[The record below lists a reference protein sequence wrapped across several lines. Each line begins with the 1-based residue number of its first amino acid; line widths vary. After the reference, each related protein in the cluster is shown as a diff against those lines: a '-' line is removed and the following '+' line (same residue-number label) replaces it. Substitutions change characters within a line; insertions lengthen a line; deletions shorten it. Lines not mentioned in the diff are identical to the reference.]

1 MSKGKILVVDDEPEI
16 VRSVSMRLTA
26 SGYDVISAMDS
37 LQATNLAIRE
47 HPDLVILDIGMP
59 AGGGHVVVER
69 LRENA
74 NTFATP
80 VIYLTA
86 RTTAED
92 YQKAREGGV
101 EKYMTKPFD
110 SAELL
115 GAVEEI
121 LKRAG
126 VP

>member
-1 MSKGKILVVDDEPEI
+1 MSKARILVVDDEPDI
-16 VRSVSMRLTA
+16 VRSVCMRLTA
-26 SGYDVISAMDS
+26 AGYETLSAMDS
-37 LQATNLAIRE
+37 LQATNLAIKER
-47 HPDLVILDIGMP
+47 PDLVILDIGMP

-86 RTTAED
+86 RTTAAD

-101 EKYMTKPFD
+101 EKYLTKPFD
-110 SAELL
+110 SGELL
-115 GAVEEI
+115 AAVEEV
-121 LKRAG
+121 LSRVNSG
-126 VP
+126 